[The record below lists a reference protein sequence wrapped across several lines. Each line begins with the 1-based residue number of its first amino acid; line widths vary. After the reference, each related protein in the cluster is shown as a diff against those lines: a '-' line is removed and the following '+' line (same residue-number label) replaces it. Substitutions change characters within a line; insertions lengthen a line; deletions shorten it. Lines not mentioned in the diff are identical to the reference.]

1 MIAEINI
8 DHDRKVII
16 RSLSGEID
24 PKQVLLL
31 INELAL
37 SVAQY
42 QSHHILVDI
51 RDTTFEPEM
60 GDLLEIAT
68 ECSRRLA
75 NYNRKIAFL
84 IPDTEQ
90 RRKVAKVFKAC
101 METQGFQFNQFFD
114 YEAAIAW
121 LAANNQV

>member
-8 DHDRKVII
+8 DHDQKLVI

-37 SVAQY
+37 SVEQY

-60 GDLLEIAT
+60 GDLLEG
-68 ECSRRLA
+68 E
-75 NYNRKIAFL
+75 
-84 IPDTEQ
+84 
-90 RRKVAKVFKAC
+90 
-101 METQGFQFNQFFD
+101 
-114 YEAAIAW
+114 
-121 LAANNQV
+121 